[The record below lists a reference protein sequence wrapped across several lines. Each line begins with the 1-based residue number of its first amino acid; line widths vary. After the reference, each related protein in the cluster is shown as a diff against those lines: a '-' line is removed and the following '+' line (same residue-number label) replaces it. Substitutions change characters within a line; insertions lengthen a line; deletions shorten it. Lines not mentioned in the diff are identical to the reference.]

1 MKKEWKTY
9 LVWIALTE
17 AAGASVGLLTRGG
30 VERYQRLALE
40 PPLSPPGF
48 IFPIVWTVLYALL
61 GAGAARL
68 WLAEDSTGRS
78 QGLKL
83 WLVQM
88 AVNLLWPILFF
99 GFGAFGLSLLWLT
112 VLWGLS
118 LWMILSFARVDSLA
132 ARLQLPYQLWLTFAW
147 YLNLGV
153 WLLNR

>member
-17 AAGASVGLLTRGG
+17 AAGALVGLLTRGG
-30 VERYQRLALE
+30 VERYQRLVLE

-48 IFPIVWTVLYALL
+48 IFPMVWTVLYALL
-61 GAGAARL
+61 GAGAARI
-68 WLAEDSTGRS
+68 WLAEDSPQRS
-78 QGLKL
+78 RSLKL
-83 WLVQM
+83 WLAQM

-118 LWMILSFARVDSLA
+118 LWMILSFARVDPLA
-132 ARLQLPYQLWLTFAW
+132 ARLQLPYQLWLAFAW

>member
-17 AAGASVGLLTRGG
+17 AAGALVGLLTRGG